1 MIISGT
7 FFDDWGS
14 ELRILV
20 TGGAGFVGSHACKL
34 LKSSGHEPIV
44 LDNLRT
50 GHREAVMFGPF
61 EYGDIL
67 DTTRVA
73 EVLRSHRIGAVM
85 HFAALAYVGE
95 SFVRPDIY
103 YQNNVAG
110 TLSILNAMRLVGVD
124 KIIFSSTCATFG
136 NVGHKISES
145 DIQNPINPY
154 GASKLMAERILQD
167 YADAYGIGSVA
178 LRYFNAAG
186 ADPGGELGEVHDPE
200 THLIPLALLV
210 ALGEMEKL
218 RVFGTDYQTD
228 DGTCVR
234 DYIHVCDL
242 SEAHVAALE
251 ALRPGVFRS
260 FNLGNGNGYSVRQ
273 VIDRVEAVT
282 GRTVF
287 WEAAPRRAGD
297 PAILVADASLAQEV
311 LGWVPKYAS
320 LDDMIAHS
328 WDFLCRRRDGSFA
341 R

>member
-1 MIISGT
+1 
-7 FFDDWGS
+7 
-14 ELRILV
+14 
-20 TGGAGFVGSHACKL
+20 
-34 LKSSGHEPIV
+34 
-44 LDNLRT
+44 
-50 GHREAVMFGPF
+50 MFGPF